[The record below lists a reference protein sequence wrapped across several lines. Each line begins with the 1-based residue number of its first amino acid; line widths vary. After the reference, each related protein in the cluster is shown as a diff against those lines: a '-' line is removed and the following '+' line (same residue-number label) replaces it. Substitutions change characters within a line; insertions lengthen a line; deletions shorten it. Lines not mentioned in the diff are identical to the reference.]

1 MHMKKGLFLGLI
13 AAVVM
18 LASCNKTL
26 QKPDEI
32 TVNPSPL
39 VLKGGKVD
47 AAITGTFPQ
56 KKFAKKGVL
65 TVTPVLK
72 YAGKEALGEPVTY
85 VGEKA
90 KENGKTVS
98 YKNGG
103 TYSQTCS
110 FDYVPEMRVSEL
122 YLRFEA
128 KVGKKVIEIPDVKIA
143 DGVVTTPELAEAKDN
158 KTAGTPDK
166 FQRVIQELTEADI
179 KFLIQSAEL
188 RSSETKSESVKALQ
202 AAIKDAKANEKKEI
216 SKIEVSGYASPDG
229 GMDLNEKLAQ
239 NRQKAAANFLK
250 KDLKKNKVAN
260 GVEANITAEDWEGF
274 QKAMENS
281 NMQDKDLVLRVLSMY
296 SDPEEREAQIKNL
309 SSVYGTIAEEI
320 LPALRR
326 SRLILTTDLIGKSDD
341 EIREIAK
348 NDPAQLSV
356 EELLYAATLTNDKA
370 EKKALYQ
377 KAAELYN
384 DYRAYNSLGQ
394 LYFEEG
400 NIAEARRCYAKALD
414 IQPNDPDVNYNAG
427 VAALADNDLDKA
439 EEYLGKAAG
448 TKANL
453 NAALGTLYTKKG
465 DYAAAKKA
473 YGETATNNAAV
484 QQILDEDYAAAAK
497 TLANVKEP
505 NATTAYLKAVVGAR
519 TNDKA
524 AVIEN
529 LKAAVAQDAKLKVR
543 AAQDIEFAKFAED
556 AEFQAIWDYRPIY
569 FDEEK
574 EARKDKRLARLR
586 RGAFREEH
594 EKNMTIMKQKRQSKL
609 LIWFVLIGLLVF
621 GIYIFL

>member
-1 MHMKKGLFLGLI
+1 MKKGLFLSLI
-13 AAVVM
+13 AAVAL

-26 QKPDEI
+26 PNPDQI

-39 VLKGGKVD
+39 VKIGNKVD
-47 AAITGTFPQ
+47 AEITGTFPE

-72 YAGKEALGEPVTY
+72 FEGQEVVGEPVTY

-90 KENGKTVS
+90 KENGKTVN
-98 YKNGG
+98 YKQGG
-103 TYSQTCS
+103 KYSQSCS
-110 FDYVPEMRVSEL
+110 FDYVPAMRKSEL

-128 KVGKKVIEIPDVKIA
+128 KIGKKVIEIPDLKIA
-143 DGVVTTPELAEAKDN
+143 DGVVATDELAEAKDN
-158 KTAGTPDK
+158 KTATTPDK

-188 RSSETKSESVKALQ
+188 RSKETKSDEVKALQ
-202 AAIKDAKANEKKEI
+202 AAIKDAKEAERKEI
-216 SKIEVSGYASPDG
+216 NKIEVAGYASPDG

-250 KDLKKNKVAN
+250 KDLKKNKVNNAI
-260 GVEANITAEDWEGF
+260 ESNITAEDWDGF

-309 SSVYGTIAEEI
+309 SNVYGTIAEEI

-341 EIREIAK
+341 EIRELAK

-370 EKKALYQ
+370 EKQALYQ
-377 KAAELYN
+377 KAADLYN
-384 DYRAYNSLGQ
+384 DYRAWNSLGQ
-394 LYFEEG
+394 LYFEDG
-400 NIAEARRCYAKALD
+400 NIAEARRCYAKALE

-427 VAALADNDLDKA
+427 IAAMADGDLEKA
-439 EEYLGKAAG
+439 EEHFGKAAG
-448 TKANL
+448 TKGNL

-473 YGETATNNAAV
+473 YGDNATNNAAV
-484 QQILDEDYAAAAK
+484 QQILSEDYAGAAQ

-529 LKAAVAQDAKLKVR
+529 LKSAVAQDAALKDR

-556 AEFQAIWDYRPIY
+556 AEFQAIV
-569 FDEEK
+569 K
-574 EARKDKRLARLR
+574 
-586 RGAFREEH
+586 
-594 EKNMTIMKQKRQSKL
+594 
-609 LIWFVLIGLLVF
+609 
-621 GIYIFL
+621 

>member
-1 MHMKKGLFLGLI
+1 MKKGLFLGLI
-13 AAVVM
+13 AAAVM

-39 VLKGGKVD
+39 VLKGGMVD
-47 AAITGTFPQ
+47 AEITGTFPE

-65 TVTPVLK
+65 IVTPVLK

-90 KENGKTVS
+90 KENGKTVN
-98 YKNGG
+98 YRNGG
-103 TYSQTCS
+103 KYSQSCS
-110 FDYVPEMRVSEL
+110 FKYVPEMRVSEL

-143 DGVVTTPELAEAKDN
+143 DGVVTTPELADAKDN

-179 KFLIQSAEL
+179 KFLIQSSEL
-188 RSSETKSESVKALQ
+188 RSSETKSDEVKALQ
-202 AAIKDAKANEKKEI
+202 AAIKDAKGNEKKEI
-216 SKIEVSGYASPDG
+216 NKIEVSGYASPDG

-250 KDLKKNKVAN
+250 NDLKKNKLNNAI
-260 GVEANITAEDWEGF
+260 ASNITAEDWEGF

-326 SRLILTTDLIGKSDD
+326 SRLILTTDLIGKSDE
-341 EIREIAK
+341 EISALAK

-356 EELLYAATLTNDKA
+356 EELLYAATLTSDKA
-370 EKKALYQ
+370 EKKAIYH
-377 KAAELYN
+377 KAADLYN
-384 DYRAYNSLGQ
+384 DYRAWNGLGQ

-400 NIAEARRCYAKALD
+400 NITEARRCYAKALE

-427 VAALADNDLDKA
+427 VAALADNDLEKA

-473 YGETATNNAAV
+473 YGESATNNAAV
-484 QQILDEDYAAAAK
+484 QQILDDDYAAASK
-497 TLANVKEP
+497 TLANIKEP
-505 NATTAYLKAVVGAR
+505 NATTAYLKAIVGAR

-529 LKAAVAQDAKLKVR
+529 LKAAVAQDAQLKAR

-556 AEFQAIWDYRPIY
+556 AEFQAIV
-569 FDEEK
+569 K
-574 EARKDKRLARLR
+574 
-586 RGAFREEH
+586 
-594 EKNMTIMKQKRQSKL
+594 
-609 LIWFVLIGLLVF
+609 
-621 GIYIFL
+621 

>member
-1 MHMKKGLFLGLI
+1 MKKGLFLGLI

-72 YAGKEALGEPVTY
+72 YAGKEALGAPVTY

-90 KENGKTVS
+90 KENGKTVN
-98 YKNGG
+98 YRNGG
-103 TYSQTCS
+103 KYTQTCS

-143 DGVVTTPELAEAKDN
+143 DGVVSTPELAEAKDN
-158 KTAGTPDK
+158 KTACTPDK

-179 KFLIQSAEL
+179 KFLIQSASL

-202 AAIKDAKANEKKEI
+202 AAIKDAKGNEKKEI
-216 SKIEVSGYASPDG
+216 NKIEVSGYASPDG

-250 KDLKKNKVAN
+250 RDLKKNKVAN
-260 GVEANITAEDWEGF
+260 DVEANITAEDWAGF

-326 SRLILTTDLIGKSDD
+326 SRLILTTDLIGKSDE
-341 EIREIAK
+341 EISALAK

-377 KAAELYN
+377 KAAEIYN

-400 NIAEARRCYAKALD
+400 NITEARRCYAKALE

-439 EEYLGKAAG
+439 EEFFGKAAG

-484 QQILDEDYAAAAK
+484 QQILDEDYAAASK
-497 TLANVKEP
+497 TLANIKEP

-529 LKAAVAQDAKLKVR
+529 LKAAVAQDAQLKAR

-556 AEFQAIWDYRPIY
+556 AEFQAIV
-569 FDEEK
+569 K
-574 EARKDKRLARLR
+574 
-586 RGAFREEH
+586 
-594 EKNMTIMKQKRQSKL
+594 
-609 LIWFVLIGLLVF
+609 
-621 GIYIFL
+621 

>member
-1 MHMKKGLFLGLI
+1 MKKGLFLGLI

-556 AEFQAIWDYRPIY
+556 AEFQAIV
-569 FDEEK
+569 K
-574 EARKDKRLARLR
+574 
-586 RGAFREEH
+586 
-594 EKNMTIMKQKRQSKL
+594 
-609 LIWFVLIGLLVF
+609 
-621 GIYIFL
+621 

>member
-1 MHMKKGLFLGLI
+1 MKKGLFLGLI
-13 AAVVM
+13 TAAVM

-26 QKPDEI
+26 PKPDEI

-39 VLKGGKVD
+39 VLKGGMVD
-47 AAITGTFPQ
+47 AEITGTFPE
-56 KKFAKKGVL
+56 KKFVKKGVL
-65 TVTPVLK
+65 IVTPVLK
-72 YAGKEALGEPVTY
+72 YAGQEALGEPVTY

-90 KENGKTVS
+90 KENGKTVN
-98 YKNGG
+98 YRNGG
-103 TYSQTCS
+103 KYSQSCS
-110 FDYVPEMRVSEL
+110 FKYVPEMRESEL

-143 DGVVTTPELAEAKDN
+143 DGVVTTPELADAKDN

-179 KFLIQSAEL
+179 KFLIQSSEL
-188 RSSETKSESVKALQ
+188 RSSETKSDEVKALQ
-202 AAIKDAKANEKKEI
+202 AAIKDAKGNEKKEI
-216 SKIEVSGYASPDG
+216 NKIEVSGYASPDG

-250 KDLKKNKVAN
+250 NDLKKNKLNNAI
-260 GVEANITAEDWEGF
+260 ASNITAEDWEGF

-326 SRLILTTDLIGKSDD
+326 SRLILTTDLIGKSDE
-341 EIREIAK
+341 EISALAK
-348 NDPAQLSV
+348 SDSAQLSV
-356 EELLYAATLTNDKA
+356 EEWLYATTLTSDKE
-370 EKKALYQ
+370 EKKAIYH
-377 KAAELYN
+377 KAADLYN
-384 DYRAYNSLGQ
+384 DYRAWNGLGQ

-400 NIAEARRCYAKALD
+400 NIIEARRCYAKALE

-427 VAALADNDLDKA
+427 VAALADNDLEKA
-439 EEYLGKAAG
+439 EEYFGKAAG

-473 YGETATNNAAV
+473 YGESATNNAAV
-484 QQILDEDYAAAAK
+484 QQILDEDYAAASK
-497 TLANVKEP
+497 TLANIKEP
-505 NATTAYLKAVVGAR
+505 NATTAYLKAIVGAR

-529 LKAAVAQDAKLKVR
+529 LKAAVAQDAQLKAR

-556 AEFQAIWDYRPIY
+556 AEFQAIV
-569 FDEEK
+569 K
-574 EARKDKRLARLR
+574 
-586 RGAFREEH
+586 
-594 EKNMTIMKQKRQSKL
+594 
-609 LIWFVLIGLLVF
+609 
-621 GIYIFL
+621 

>member
-1 MHMKKGLFLGLI
+1 MKKGLFLSLI

-18 LASCNKTL
+18 LASCNKSL
-26 QKPDEI
+26 PKPDEI

-39 VLKGGKVD
+39 EKVGSKVN
-47 AAITGTFPQ
+47 AEITGTFPE

-72 YAGKEALGEPVTY
+72 FDGQEVLGDPVTY

-90 KENGKTVS
+90 KENGKTVN

-103 TYSQTCS
+103 TYKQSCS
-110 FDYVPEMRVSEL
+110 FDYVPAMRKSEL

-128 KVGKKVIEIPDVKIA
+128 KVGKKVIEIPDLKIA
-143 DGVVTTPELAEAKDN
+143 DGVVATSELADARDN

-188 RSSETKSESVKALQ
+188 RSAETKSEGVKNLQ
-202 AAIKDAKANEKKEI
+202 AAIKDAKEAERKEI
-216 SKIEVSGYASPDG
+216 SKIEVAGYASPDG
-229 GMDLNEKLAQ
+229 GMSLNENLAK

-250 KDLKKNKVAN
+250 KDLKKNKVNTAI
-260 GVEANITAEDWEGF
+260 ESNITAEDWEGF
-274 QKAMENS
+274 RKAMENS

-309 SSVYGTIAEEI
+309 SAVYGTIAEEI

-348 NDPAQLSV
+348 KDASQLSV
-356 EELLYAATLTNDKA
+356 EELLYAATLTEDKA
-370 EKKALYQ
+370 EKLAIYKQ
-377 KAAELYN
+377 AADQYN
-384 DYRAYNSLGQ
+384 DYRAWNSMGQ
-394 LYFEEG
+394 IYFSNG
-400 NIAEARRCYAKALD
+400 DIAEARRCYSKALE

-427 VAALADNDLDKA
+427 VAAIADGDLAKA

-453 NAALGTLYTKKG
+453 NAALGTLYTAKG
-465 DYAAAKKA
+465 DYNAAKKA
-473 YGETATNNAAV
+473 YGETASNNAAV
-484 QQILDEDYAAAAK
+484 QQILDEDYAGAAK

-505 NATTAYLKAVVGAR
+505 NATTAYLKAIVGAR

-524 AVIEN
+524 AVYEN
-529 LKAAVAQDAKLKVR
+529 LKSAIAQDASLKAR

-556 AEFQAIWDYRPIY
+556 AEFQAIV
-569 FDEEK
+569 K
-574 EARKDKRLARLR
+574 
-586 RGAFREEH
+586 
-594 EKNMTIMKQKRQSKL
+594 
-609 LIWFVLIGLLVF
+609 
-621 GIYIFL
+621 